1 MITRVAVIEFL
12 DGSTMQHA
20 FVYSDINRAQD
31 AAVAW
36 IEHSMHAYGPGDIEI
51 MNEEF
56 YPTVVPLPRAL
67 NAEDREFLA
76 SVGVSTEGL

>member
-36 IEHSMHAYGPGDIEI
+36 IEHSMHAVRSRRSRDHE
-51 MNEEF
+51 
-56 YPTVVPLPRAL
+56 
-67 NAEDREFLA
+67 
-76 SVGVSTEGL
+76 